1 MPSTPYITLWRIRQ
15 DAKLVFEY
23 FRQIEYAFPKKRIP
37 NPPAQ
42 SYLEAGCEIEIEH
55 KMTNKPNEIFP
66 AFERYLYDRDVST
79 LTLQGYLADTRVFIT
94 WFEKHNR
101 EDFALENVTPSDVRE
116 YRQHL
121 QNGLGLKASTVNRKL
136 ASLSSLMNWGIES
149 GRISSNPAAKMKY
162 VKKVVQSPKWL
173 DKQEQYALQR
183 TMEKD
188 VQLAQLRYP
197 KRWLTRK
204 RDVSIVTF
212 MLNTGL
218 RLSETI
224 SLKLDDLEMSE
235 RKGQVLV
242 RQGKGNKERVVP
254 LNADAREALN
264 EWLKIRPPT
273 NCSRLWLSI
282 ESGTDE
288 GLTGRAVQRVLKRY
302 GEDAGI
308 EKLTPHVLRHSFAK
322 NLTNKGVGIEKVA
335 QLLGHENLN
344 TTQIYIKPDFKD
356 LEKALED

>member
-1 MPSTPYITLWRIRQ
+1 M
-15 DAKLVFEY
+15 EY
-23 FRQIEYAFPKKRIP
+23 R
-37 NPPAQ
+37 
-42 SYLEAGCEIEIEH
+42 
-55 KMTNKPNEIFP
+55 MTNNTDRIISTFKQS
-66 AFERYLYDRDVST
+66 LQDRDVSP
-79 LTLQGYLADTRVFIT
+79 LTTIGYLADTRLFIT
-94 WFEKHNR
+94 WFEKQNR
-101 EDFALENVTPSDVRE
+101 EEFALEKVTPSDVRE
-116 YRQHL
+116 YRSHL
-121 QNGLGLKASTVNRKL
+121 QNGLGFKASTVNRKL
-136 ASLSSLMNWGIES
+136 AALSSLMNWGIES

-183 TMEKD
+183 AMEKD
-188 VQLAQLRYP
+188 EQLAQLRYP
-197 KRWLTRK
+197 KRWVTRR
-204 RDVSIVTF
+204 RDVSIVRF

-224 SLKLDDLEMSE
+224 SLTLDDLEISE

-242 RQGKGNKERVVP
+242 RQGKGNRERIVP
-254 LNADAREALN
+254 LNADAREAVNVWLN
-264 EWLKIRPPT
+264 VRPVT
-273 NCSRLWLSI
+273 ACSRLWLSI

-288 GLTGRAVQRVLKRY
+288 GLTGRAVQRILKRY
-302 GEDAGI
+302 GQDAGI

-356 LEKALED
+356 LEKALEE

>member
-1 MPSTPYITLWRIRQ
+1 MMPTMI
-15 DAKLVFEY
+15 DEY
-23 FRQIEYAFPKKRIP
+23 KT
-37 NPPAQ
+37 
-42 SYLEAGCEIEIEH
+42 YLE
-55 KMTNKPNEIFP
+55 NEDLS
-66 AFERYLYDRDVST
+66 A
-79 LTLQGYLADTRVFIT
+79 LTVTGYLADTRLFIA
-94 WFEKHNR
+94 WFEKNNR
-101 EDFALENVTPSDVRE
+101 EDFALEKVTPSDVRE
-116 YRQHL
+116 YRSYL
-121 QNGLGLKASTVNRKL
+121 QNEQGLKASTVNRKL
-136 ASLSSLMNWGIES
+136 ASLSSLMNWGVES
-149 GRISSNPAAKMKY
+149 GKISSNPAAKMKY
-162 VKKVVQSPKWL
+162 VKQAAQSPKWL
-173 DKQEQYALQR
+173 DKNEQYALQCA
-183 TMEKD
+183 MEKD

-197 KRWLTRK
+197 KRWLTRR
-204 RDVSIVTF
+204 RDLSIVNF

-224 SLKLDDLEMSE
+224 SLKLDDVEMSE

-264 EWLKIRPPT
+264 EWLRVRPQT

-302 GEDAGI
+302 GDDAGI

>member
-1 MPSTPYITLWRIRQ
+1 MMPTMI
-15 DAKLVFEY
+15 DEY
-23 FRQIEYAFPKKRIP
+23 KT
-37 NPPAQ
+37 
-42 SYLEAGCEIEIEH
+42 YLE
-55 KMTNKPNEIFP
+55 NEDLS
-66 AFERYLYDRDVST
+66 A
-79 LTLQGYLADTRVFIT
+79 LTITGYLADTGLFME
-94 WFEKHNR
+94 WFKKDNR
-101 EDFALENVTPSDVRE
+101 EEFALENVTPSDVRE

-149 GRISSNPAAKMKY
+149 SRISSNPAAKMKY
-162 VKKVVQSPKWL
+162 VKQVAQSPKWL
-173 DKQEQYALQR
+173 DKNEQYALQR
-183 TMEKD
+183 AMEKD

-197 KRWLTRK
+197 KRWLTRR
-204 RDVSIVTF
+204 RDMSIVTF

-224 SLKLDDLEMSE
+224 SLKLDDLEISE

-242 RQGKGNKERVVP
+242 RQGKGNKERIVP

-264 EWLKIRPPT
+264 EWLKVRPQT
-273 NCSRLWLSI
+273 NCSRLWLSV

-288 GLTGRAVQRVLKRY
+288 GLTGRVVQRILKRY
-302 GEDAGI
+302 GEGAGI

>member
-1 MPSTPYITLWRIRQ
+1 MTLI
-15 DAKLVFEY
+15 DEY
-23 FRQIEYAFPKKRIP
+23 KT
-37 NPPAQ
+37 
-42 SYLEAGCEIEIEH
+42 YLE
-55 KMTNKPNEIFP
+55 NEDLS
-66 AFERYLYDRDVST
+66 A
-79 LTLQGYLADTRVFIT
+79 LTVIGYLADTRLFMD
-94 WFEKHNR
+94 WFKKNNR

-121 QNGLGLKASTVNRKL
+121 QTEQNLKASTVNRKL

-162 VKKVVQSPKWL
+162 VKQAAQSPKWL
-173 DKQEQYALQR
+173 DKNEQYALQR
-183 TMEKD
+183 AMEKD

-197 KRWLTRK
+197 KRWLTRR
-204 RDVSIVTF
+204 RDMSIMNF

-224 SLKLDDLEMSE
+224 SLKLDDVEISE

-254 LNADAREALN
+254 LNADAREAVN
-264 EWLKIRPPT
+264 EWLKVRPQT

-322 NLTNKGVGIEKVA
+322 NLTNKGVGIERWHNCSVMRISTRHRSISSLISRILKRHWRIEV
-335 QLLGHENLN
+335 
-344 TTQIYIKPDFKD
+344 
-356 LEKALED
+356 

>member
-1 MPSTPYITLWRIRQ
+1 
-15 DAKLVFEY
+15 
-23 FRQIEYAFPKKRIP
+23 
-37 NPPAQ
+37 
-42 SYLEAGCEIEIEH
+42 
-55 KMTNKPNEIFP
+55 
-66 AFERYLYDRDVST
+66 
-79 LTLQGYLADTRVFIT
+79 
-94 WFEKHNR
+94 
-101 EDFALENVTPSDVRE
+101 VRE

-121 QNGLGLKASTVNRKL
+121 QNGLGLKANTVNRKL

-149 GRISSNPAAKMKY
+149 GTISSNPTAKMKY
-162 VKKVVQSPKWL
+162 VKQAVQSPKWL
-173 DKQEQYALQR
+173 DKNEQYALQR

-197 KRWLTRK
+197 KRWVTRR
-204 RDVSIVTF
+204 RDMSIVTF

-224 SLKLDDLEMSE
+224 SLKLDDLEISE

-242 RQGKGNKERVVP
+242 RQGKGNRERVVP
-254 LNADAREALN
+254 LNADAREAVN
-264 EWLKIRPPT
+264 EWLKVRPAT
-273 NCSRLWLSI
+273 ACQRLWLSI

-302 GEDAGI
+302 GQDAGI

>member
-1 MPSTPYITLWRIRQ
+1 MTLI
-15 DAKLVFEY
+15 DEY
-23 FRQIEYAFPKKRIP
+23 K
-37 NPPAQ
+37 NH
-42 SYLEAGCEIEIEH
+42 LE
-55 KMTNKPNEIFP
+55 NEDLS
-66 AFERYLYDRDVST
+66 A
-79 LTLQGYLADTRVFIT
+79 LTVIGYVADTHLFME
-94 WFEKHNR
+94 WFKKNNR
-101 EDFALENVTPSDVRE
+101 EDFALENITPSDVRE

-121 QNGLGLKASTVNRKL
+121 QTEQSLKASTVNRKL
-136 ASLSSLMNWGIES
+136 ASLPSLMNWGVES
-149 GRISSNPAAKMKY
+149 GRFSSNPAAKMKY
-162 VKKVVQSPKWL
+162 VKQVAQSPKWL
-173 DKQEQYALQR
+173 DKNEQYALQR
-183 TMEKD
+183 AMEKD

-197 KRWLTRK
+197 KRWVTRR
-204 RDVSIVTF
+204 RDMSIVTF

-224 SLKLDDLEMSE
+224 SLKLDDVEISE

-264 EWLKIRPPT
+264 QWSKVRPIT
-273 NCSRLWLSI
+273 NCSKLWLSV
-282 ESGTDE
+282 ESGSDE

>member
-1 MPSTPYITLWRIRQ
+1 MMPTMI
-15 DAKLVFEY
+15 DEY
-23 FRQIEYAFPKKRIP
+23 KT
-37 NPPAQ
+37 
-42 SYLEAGCEIEIEH
+42 YLE
-55 KMTNKPNEIFP
+55 NEDLS
-66 AFERYLYDRDVST
+66 A
-79 LTLQGYLADTRVFIT
+79 LTVTGYLADTRLFVA
-94 WFEKHNR
+94 WFEKNNR
-101 EDFALENVTPSDVRE
+101 EEFSLENVTPSDVRE
-116 YRQHL
+116 YRQFL
-121 QNGLGLKASTVNRKL
+121 QTEQGLKASTVNRKL
-136 ASLSSLMNWGIES
+136 ASLSSLMNWGVEN

-162 VKKVVQSPKWL
+162 VKQAAQSPKWL
-173 DKQEQYALQR
+173 DKNEQYALQR
-183 TMEKD
+183 AMEKD

-197 KRWLTRK
+197 KRWLTRR
-204 RDVSIVTF
+204 RDLSIVNF

-224 SLKLDDLEMSE
+224 SLKLDDVEMSE

-242 RQGKGNKERVVP
+242 RQCKGNKERVVP

-264 EWLKIRPPT
+264 EWLRVRPQT
-273 NCSRLWLSI
+273 NCSRLWLSV
-282 ESGTDE
+282 ESATDE

>member
-1 MPSTPYITLWRIRQ
+1 MTLI
-15 DAKLVFEY
+15 DEY
-23 FRQIEYAFPKKRIP
+23 K
-37 NPPAQ
+37 NH
-42 SYLEAGCEIEIEH
+42 LE
-55 KMTNKPNEIFP
+55 NEDLS
-66 AFERYLYDRDVST
+66 A
-79 LTLQGYLADTRVFIT
+79 LTVIGYLADTHLFMK
-94 WFEKHNR
+94 WFKKNNR

-116 YRQHL
+116 YRSYL
-121 QNGLGLKASTVNRKL
+121 QIEQRLKASTVNRKL
-136 ASLSSLMNWGIES
+136 ASLFSLMNWGIES
-149 GRISSNPAAKMKY
+149 GKISSNPAAKMKY
-162 VKKVVQSPKWL
+162 VKQSPQSPKWL
-173 DKQEQYALQR
+173 DKNEQYALQR
-183 TMEKD
+183 AMEKD

-197 KRWLTRK
+197 KRWVTRR
-204 RDVSIVTF
+204 RDMSIVIF

-224 SLKLDDLEMSE
+224 SLNLNDVEISE

-242 RQGKGNKERVVP
+242 RQGKGNKERIVP
-254 LNADAREALN
+254 LNADARETLN
-264 EWLKIRPPT
+264 QWLQVRPIT
-273 NCSRLWLSI
+273 NCSKLWLSV
-282 ESGTDE
+282 ESGSDE

-302 GEDAGI
+302 GEDACI